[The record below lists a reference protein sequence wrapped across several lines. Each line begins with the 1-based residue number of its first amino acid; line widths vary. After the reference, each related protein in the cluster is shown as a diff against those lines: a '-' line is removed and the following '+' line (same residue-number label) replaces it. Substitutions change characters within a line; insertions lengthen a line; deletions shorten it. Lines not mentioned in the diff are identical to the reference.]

1 MSLAGQA
8 GYILDTSLLVGYVRN
23 VPDCH
28 AFIWAATQRMS
39 LLMAPTA
46 AVTAAWAHTVD
57 EAQRNALQELLD
69 YPGTRVEPLDEG
81 DAAAVGLILA
91 SASQRGALDAGHVVW
106 RAQRWGLPVV
116 TTQPGPLVTIDP
128 GIPTIDLEHDLGTG
142 AD

>member
-1 MSLAGQA
+1 MLGQA
-8 GYILDTSLLVGYVRN
+8 GYILDTSVLVGYVRN
-23 VPDCH
+23 APDCH

-46 AVTAAWAHTVD
+46 AVTSAWARTVD
-57 EAQRNALQELLD
+57 EPQRNALQELLD

-91 SASQRGALDAGHVVW
+91 SAGQVVVLDAGHVVW

-116 TTQPGPLVTIDP
+116 TTQPGVLAVIDP
-128 GIPTIDLEHDLGTG
+128 GIPTINLGR
-142 AD
+142 